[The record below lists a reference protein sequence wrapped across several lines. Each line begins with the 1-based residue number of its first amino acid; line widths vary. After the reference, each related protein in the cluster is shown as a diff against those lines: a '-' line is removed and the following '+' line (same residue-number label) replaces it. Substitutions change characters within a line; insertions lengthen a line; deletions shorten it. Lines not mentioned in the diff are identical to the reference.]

1 MVPESLTQQPRG
13 IAHPGIL
20 DAFAYDT
27 RRDILVLAMY
37 ENRPWTLGEVQH
49 FQLQEK
55 LNAYASF
62 ILDGEM
68 IESFPQFDGKPVEIQ
83 IRTLHEP
90 DEIALRLISQAREQL
105 GLQQIAVDVIQ
116 TDTDE
121 TLPAPPPS
129 NGGSCGCGAGGC

>member
-20 DAFAYDT
+20 DAFAYDS
-27 RRDILVLAMY
+27 RRDCLVLAMY

-68 IESFPQFDGKPVEIQ
+68 TESFPQFAGKPIEIQ

-90 DEIALRLISQAREQL
+90 DDIALRLIAQAREQL
-105 GLQQIAVDVIQ
+105 GLQEITLDVIQ
-116 TDTDE
+116 TETDE
-121 TLPAPPPS
+121 TLPAPS
-129 NGGSCGCGAGGC
+129 GSCGCGSGGCC